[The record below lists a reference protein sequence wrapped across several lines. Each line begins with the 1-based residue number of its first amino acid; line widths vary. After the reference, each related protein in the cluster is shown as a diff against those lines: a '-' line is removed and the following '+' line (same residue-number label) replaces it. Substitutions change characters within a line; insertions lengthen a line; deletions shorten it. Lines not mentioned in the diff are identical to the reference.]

1 MVRAI
6 GSLLGKTGEWGLD
19 NSTSGHPNIG
29 ANRRPGAGCEPRKY
43 EAMPKNSNEAK
54 ERGNL
59 ALASGHYDEAV
70 CM

>member
-1 MVRAI
+1 MRAI

-19 NSTSGHPNIG
+19 VDHPNIG
-29 ANRRPGAGCEPRKY
+29 SNQRPGSGTGPLRH
-43 EAMPKNSNEAK
+43 EALPKNSTEAK
-54 ERGNL
+54 ERGNF